1 MSPQVQSVAL
11 EGVYLFFNSDDHLPP
26 HFHAERL
33 GEWECRVM
41 FLRRPEEMIEGIYGN
56 PSGKERRELL
66 ALAEANRAALL
77 KEWGEKVLVKSPGP
91 AR

>member
-11 EGVYLFFNSDDHLPP
+11 EGVYLFFNSDDH
-26 HFHAERL
+26 FHAERP

-41 FLRRPEEMIEGIYGN
+41 FLRLPKEMIEGVYGN

-77 KEWGEKVLVKSPGP
+77 KEWGEKVLIKSPGP
-91 AR
+91 TR